1 MIKTFC
7 FINYDIQEDLTSMT
21 ENQTQP
27 AHETEQAASA
37 PNQSSG
43 GRQFH
48 LDSILQ
54 KRLIATF
61 IDMVLVGVVVI
72 ILTLPAMVILPSSP
86 INFAALFG
94 FFVCAAGAAI
104 ILVKDMPFQFAGLDS
119 QTPGKKAMNIRV
131 TDMKGDP
138 ITMQMS
144 INRNII
150 PALPMVIGALSNL
163 LNIVTIPIIS
173 GLATFFIITPL
184 LLVAFVA
191 NIFEM
196 YKIFSGQ
203 QHRRWGD
210 TFAGTIVAW
219 E

>member
-1 MIKTFC
+1 
-7 FINYDIQEDLTSMT
+7 MT

-27 AHETEQAASA
+27 ANETEKTTQTAE
-37 PNQSSG
+37 NKTG
-43 GRQFH
+43 GRFH
-48 LDSILQ
+48 LESILQ

-61 IDMVLVGVVVI
+61 IDGVIVGVATI
-72 ILTLPAMVILPSSP
+72 FLTLPAMMILPQSP

-94 FFVCAAGAAI
+94 FFVSAAGAAV
-104 ILVKDMPFQFAGLDS
+104 ILIKDMPFQAAGLDS

-131 TDMKGDP
+131 TDMNGDP

-150 PALPMVIGALSNL
+150 PALPMVVGALSNL
-163 LNIVTIPIIS
+163 LNIVHIPIIS
-173 GLATFFIITPL
+173 GLASFFIILPL
-184 LLVAFVA
+184 LMIAFFA
-191 NIFEM
+191 NIFEI
-196 YKIFSGQ
+196 YKIYSGEQ
-203 QHRRWGD
+203 NRRWGD

>member
-1 MIKTFC
+1 
-7 FINYDIQEDLTSMT
+7 MT
-21 ENQTQP
+21 ENQTQQ
-27 AHETEQAASA
+27 ANENEQAASA
-37 PNQSSG
+37 AHENNG
-43 GRQFH
+43 ARQFH
-48 LDSILQ
+48 LNSILQ

-61 IDMVLVGVVVI
+61 IDMVLVGVAVI
-72 ILTLPAMVILPSSP
+72 ILTLPAMVILPNSP

-94 FFVCAAGAAI
+94 FFVSAAGAAV

-119 QTPGKKAMNIRV
+119 QTPGKKAMNIKV

-150 PALPMVIGALSNL
+150 PALPMIIGALSNL
-163 LNIVTIPIIS
+163 LNIVTIPFIT

-184 LLVAFVA
+184 LLVALVA
-191 NIFEM
+191 NLFEM
-196 YKIFSGQ
+196 YKIFTGQ